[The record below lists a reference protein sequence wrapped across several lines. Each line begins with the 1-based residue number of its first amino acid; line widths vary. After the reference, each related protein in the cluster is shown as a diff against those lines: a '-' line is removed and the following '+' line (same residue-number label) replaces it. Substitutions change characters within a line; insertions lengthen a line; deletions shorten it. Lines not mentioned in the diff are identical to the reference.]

1 MDVFYRV
8 ERIKNMIRTILLSLA
23 VGVFIV
29 GVHQTFIH
37 GFHESYFFFMICAVL
52 LLVNRLLTAGERLRK
67 KEQEK
72 KTEQKPTSRA
82 KRHRKK

>member
-1 MDVFYRV
+1 
-8 ERIKNMIRTILLSLA
+8 MIRTILLSLG

-52 LLVNRLLTAGERLRK
+52 LLVNRLLSAGEKLRK
-67 KEQEK
+67 ASRDKKMEK
-72 KTEQKPTSRA
+72 KPQTRAQKSG
-82 KRHRKK
+82 KK